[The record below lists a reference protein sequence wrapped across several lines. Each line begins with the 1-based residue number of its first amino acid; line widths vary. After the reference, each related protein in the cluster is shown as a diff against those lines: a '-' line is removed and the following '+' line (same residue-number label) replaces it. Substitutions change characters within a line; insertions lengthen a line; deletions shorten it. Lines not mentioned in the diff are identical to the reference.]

1 MHNTITHMFTK
12 GIIDIMLHKKV
23 TEKMVNAF
31 QIKISSKGEA
41 GEETEA
47 GAEEEEEDKH
57 REVEDRGKEE

>member
-1 MHNTITHMFTK
+1 MHKTIIQIFTK
-12 GIIDIMLHKKV
+12 GIIDIMLQQKV
-23 TEKMVNAF
+23 MEKIVNAF

-57 REVEDRGKEE
+57 PEVEDRGKEE